1 MERYW
6 CLRWLLQEN
15 VSTTGAQVI
24 RENLVKL
31 DCLPLVARVPSLP
44 EVPPETNVEIEI
56 SNIDLLEL
64 TFTAKFLRKVQT

>member
-64 TFTAKFLRKVQT
+64 TFTAKFLRKVQA